1 MARIP
6 QQFIEELLGRADI
19 VELIDKR
26 VPLKKQ
32 GREFA
37 ACCPFHNEKSPSFY
51 VSPVKQFYHCF
62 GCGAHGTALSFLIEY
77 DHMEFREA
85 VQELASMVGMEVP
98 QEQGESQVQ
107 GVSKAPLYE
116 ALDKA
121 ASFYKEKLKDSQV
134 AIDYLK
140 NRGLTGEIARDF
152 GLGFAPAGWDNLLK
166 AVGDSDERRRHLLET
181 GMLIEKAGEHPF
193 HDRFRERIMFPIR
206 DRAGR
211 IIGFG
216 GRVIVKEE
224 PKYLNSPETPLFHK
238 GRELYGLY
246 EACQA
251 LRNIPR
257 LLVVEGYMD
266 VVALAQYGVRYAV
279 ATLGTS
285 TTEEH
290 LKKLFR
296 VTPEVVFCFDGDRA
310 GRAAAWR
317 ALENALP
324 EAQDGRT
331 LRFLFLPDGEDPDTL
346 VRKEGQAAFE
356 ERILRES
363 LPLSDYLLGQLTSQT
378 DMKSQEGQARLA
390 NLAAPHFNRLPAGA
404 FRELLRKRL
413 AELTKLGAGE
423 LSMLNPARAAT
434 GTPAPKARVDLLLG
448 PADTVLAYLLLEPA
462 LALVAPDPEGLGDMK
477 GLELFKEVL
486 EFVRNDPQVKVATI
500 LEHWREKPEIWT
512 KLNKLAQAE
521 LAIPEGGLEKQFLA
535 HLVQFR
541 SSGPQARLDWLIA
554 EAKKRELNAAEKA
567 EMTQLLIQLARKP
580 GTDSVKSN

>member
-1 MARIP
+1 
-6 QQFIEELLGRADI
+6 
-19 VELIDKR
+19 
-26 VPLKKQ
+26 
-32 GREFA
+32 
-37 ACCPFHNEKSPSFY
+37 
-51 VSPVKQFYHCF
+51 
-62 GCGAHGTALSFLIEY
+62 
-77 DHMEFREA
+77 
-85 VQELASMVGMEVP
+85 
-98 QEQGESQVQ
+98 
-107 GVSKAPLYE
+107 
-116 ALDKA
+116 
-121 ASFYKEKLKDSQV
+121 
-134 AIDYLK
+134 
-140 NRGLTGEIARDF
+140 
-152 GLGFAPAGWDNLLK
+152 
-166 AVGDSDERRRHLLET
+166 
-181 GMLIEKAGEHPF
+181 
-193 HDRFRERIMFPIR
+193 
-206 DRAGR
+206 
-211 IIGFG
+211 
-216 GRVIVKEE
+216 
-224 PKYLNSPETPLFHK
+224 
-238 GRELYGLY
+238 
-246 EACQA
+246 
-251 LRNIPR
+251 
-257 LLVVEGYMD
+257 
-266 VVALAQYGVRYAV
+266 
-279 ATLGTS
+279 
-285 TTEEH
+285 
-290 LKKLFR
+290 

-378 DMKSQEGQARLA
+378 DMRSEEGRARLA

-413 AELTKLGAGE
+413 AQLTELGAGE
-423 LSMLNPARAAT
+423 LSMLNPARTAA

-462 LALVAPDPEGLGDMK
+462 LALVAPDPEGLDMK

-500 LEHWREKPEIWT
+500 LEHWRENPEIWT

-541 SSGPQARLDWLIA
+541 SSGPQARRDWLIA

-567 EMTQLLIQLARKP
+567 EMTQLLTQLARKP

>member
-116 ALDKA
+116 VLDRA

-211 IIGFG
+211 IVGFG

-310 GRAAAWR
+310 GRAAAWK
-317 ALENALP
+317 ALESALP
-324 EAQDGRT
+324 RLRDGRQAY
-331 LRFLFLPDGEDPDTL
+331 FLFLPDGEDPDSL
-346 VRKEGQAAFE
+346 VRKEGRDGFEQRIKQAT
-356 ERILRES
+356 
-363 LPLSDYLLGQLTSQT
+363 PLSDYFFNELSHDVEMGSLDGR
-378 DMKSQEGQARLA
+378 ARLA
-390 NLAAPHFNRLPAGA
+390 ERARPLIAKLPDGA
-404 FRELLRKRL
+404 FRDLMAQELEKRSGARAMLQADPAAHRAVQRPVAVQRSLVRSAISLLLAQPGLADLVEKPYRFLSLDKPGVGLL
-413 AELTKLGAGE
+413 AELLDIARSRPGINSAMLVEHFAERPEYPSLQKLMAALSVGE
-423 LSMLNPARAAT
+423 
-434 GTPAPKARVDLLLG
+434 
-448 PADTVLAYLLLEPA
+448 
-462 LALVAPDPEGLGDMK
+462 PEIQR
-477 GLELFKEVL
+477 L
-486 EFVRNDPQVKVATI
+486 EFMSS
-500 LEHWREKPEIWT
+500 LERMEH
-512 KLNKLAQAE
+512 Q
-521 LAIPEGGLEKQFLA
+521 
-535 HLVQFR
+535 
-541 SSGPQARLDWLIA
+541 S
-554 EAKKRELNAAEKA
+554 
-567 EMTQLLIQLARKP
+567 LIQRRNALSARREQLSDEEKVELRTLLP
-580 GTDSVKSN
+580 LREQMSSKS